1 MFDVPEGGVTD
12 EFRKKSIAILIDV
25 FAGGKKGHAKEM
37 VGKKLEEVSS
47 SEYLS
52 LSILLAEG
60 GVVARLKGI
69 LVDAES
75 QYRIQAAR
83 ILKNLCTNRFGA
95 EGAKE
100 AMIDAVPKV

>member
-1 MFDVPEGGVTD
+1 MFDVPEGGVND

-25 FAGGKKGHAKEM
+25 FAGGKKGSVKEM
-37 VGKKLEEVSS
+37 AGKKLEEVSS

-52 LSILLAEG
+52 SSILLAEG
-60 GVVARLKGI
+60 DIVARLKGI
-69 LVDAES
+69 LVGSEY
-75 QYRIQAAR
+75 QYRVQAAR